1 MAIAT
6 DFLKSMS
13 LNPEEILSKEA
24 QAMSHR
30 TILTCNSC
38 LSEQGQIQI
47 SLLLR
52 ALIQKLKQEIIA
64 EIHPTNQKT
73 V

>member
-24 QAMSHR
+24 QAMPHR

-38 LSEQGQIQI
+38 LSEQGQIQ
-47 SLLLR
+47 LNLMLR
-52 ALIQKLKQEIIA
+52 ALIQKLKQRIIA
-64 EIHPTNQKT
+64 ETQATNQKT

>member
-1 MAIAT
+1 MVIAR
-6 DFLKSMS
+6 DYLRSMS

-24 QAMSHR
+24 HAISHR
-30 TILTCNSC
+30 TILTYNSC

-47 SLLLR
+47 SLMLW

-64 EIHPTNQKT
+64 ETHATN
-73 V
+73 